1 MVSLFVMTGLVG
13 ITIIYIYIHSVYTL
27 IINYIDT
34 DIMCGLN

>member
-13 ITIIYIYIHSVYTL
+13 ITIIYIHSVYTL